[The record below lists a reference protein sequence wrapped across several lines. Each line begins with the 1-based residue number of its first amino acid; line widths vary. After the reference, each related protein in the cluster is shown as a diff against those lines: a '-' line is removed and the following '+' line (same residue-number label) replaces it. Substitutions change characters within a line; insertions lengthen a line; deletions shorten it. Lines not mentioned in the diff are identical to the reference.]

1 MAVRLTPKRSPNS
14 WPEWN
19 LPSANSAS
27 KDTSAGSLRS
37 ALSTLA
43 PEITPLVAPA
53 QASKHFV
60 TQSPGPLRQVIDCQ
74 LTIQNLDPSGRSM
87 RGQLGNIKYRQ
98 IHRDPPN
105 NASGMLS
112 HDAHRLTAQQSIKTV
127 RIAPRHHRQTG
138 FWLDPGVGA
147 ITHRA
152 PMAHFAHL
160 PHWQVQLQYR
170 LHKIRRQ
177 RISQQW
183 LRVETV
189 QERPGTHQIKVP
201 LGSEKDTR
209 GIGQAQPDIRKVH
222 TQTIRRR
229 FKSVQLFLV
238 ERVFRLVSTG
248 QVTHHQADAAF
259 LQISRLQ

>member
-1 MAVRLTPKRSPNS
+1 
-14 WPEWN
+14 
-19 LPSANSAS
+19 
-27 KDTSAGSLRS
+27 
-37 ALSTLA
+37 
-43 PEITPLVAPA
+43 
-53 QASKHFV
+53 
-60 TQSPGPLRQVIDCQ
+60 
-74 LTIQNLDPSGRSM
+74 M

-201 LGSEKDTR
+201 LGSEKDR
-209 GIGQAQPDIRKVH
+209 PHSPPPPPPNGFLSRSW
-222 TQTIRRR
+222 RRR
-229 FKSVQLFLV
+229 HNPPCPHGSLRALAALAGPVAIPVAQDPSAAYQPAMAAGGNRTRTPRYAPNQSAIGV
-238 ERVFRLVSTG
+238 RERHPRNWPGST
-248 QVTHHQADAAF
+248 
-259 LQISRLQ
+259 